1 MTCSSRPDLNEISDE
16 LYLIMERVG
25 LVDDEVDHRHLD
37 TIHGLLTRCRH
48 LIEIVIA
55 ELEPES

>member
-1 MTCSSRPDLNEISDE
+1 MTVDEDLDDISDE
-16 LYLIMERVG
+16 LYLIMIRVG
-25 LVDDEVDHRHLD
+25 HADDEVDHRHLD
-37 TIHGLLTRCRH
+37 TIYGLLTRCRH